1 MCYEY
6 NCFFKRT
13 FNERINGVKQGDLCH
28 NYKSSNKNDYRK
40 LNLIVIGIQSSI
52 HSHYLDLKQYN
63 VVFTLEQGKVQG

>member
-1 MCYEY
+1 MSTIV
-6 NCFFKRT
+6 FLSGLST
-13 FNERINGVKQGDLCH
+13 NESTGVKQGDLCH